1 MSKTTNK
8 SKRKFTLGEM
18 ATAIRFL
25 QDTGMMSVEI
35 DTVEKLLIFL
45 EDNCDNEIRETY
57 CC

>member
-1 MSKTTNK
+1 MSKSKSNK
-8 SKRKFTLGEM
+8 KFTLGEI
-18 ATAIRFL
+18 ATAIKFL

-45 EDNCDNEIRETY
+45 NDNCDNEIKETY